1 MRAHSRDPK
10 GGKEAD
16 LSKELSH
23 GFPKELKENERGVGS
38 TLGGNKLRLCK
49 VFQSC

>member
-16 LSKELSH
+16 LSKELRH
-23 GFPKELKENERGVGS
+23 GFPKELEENEKGGAEN
-38 TLGGNKLRLCK
+38 TLEGNKLRLCR
-49 VFQSC
+49 VF